1 MGVFVLLK
9 EEEKEDRLN
18 SHGDLINSRKKMG
31 ATFAKQYESPFF
43 QPFQQ
48 RKALWGSKTPLAS
61 RMGRISPRN
70 GIDSILETGFCIP
83 DSQLK
88 NVSKK
93 RVRNIAQS
101 TVLEICQKCII

>member
-48 RKALWGSKTPLAS
+48 RKALWGSKTPFQVAWDGFRPEMELT
-61 RMGRISPRN
+61 
-70 GIDSILETGFCIP
+70 LETGFCIP

-101 TVLEICQKCII
+101 TVLEI

>member
-70 GIDSILETGFCIP
+70 GIDSRNRLLYTRQPIEKCK
-83 DSQLK
+83 QK
-88 NVSKK
+88 N
-93 RVRNIAQS
+93 Q
-101 TVLEICQKCII
+101 

>member
-70 GIDSILETGFCIP
+70 GIDSILETGFCIS

-101 TVLEICQKCII
+101 TVLEI